1 MPMPDTDQD
10 KKPLHGPNLI
20 LDVENFGPI
29 AEAKNIE
36 FRPMTVFVGPSNTGK
51 SYLAMLLHAMLQ
63 GMNGFRSAHT
73 RFMHPYFSNKL
84 SIDERHELA
93 TETAKLSSQFSSY
106 THDAQRMPIVID
118 QFSFKVR
125 NTLRELARIM
135 LTDLTRASISS
146 IEEFFE
152 SDIDTLGHSANV
164 VQLPPLICL
173 ADADRRLIIN
183 VKKNQE
189 HFVIPEGVMTI
200 DARFARLYTPESYNE
215 DFRETIAVAITQSLL
230 RMVMATWSTVGGS
243 IYFPAARTVIL
254 TSHKLMTDSLITNA
268 HRVGVDAQAGIA
280 YHKVAREFLRLINLS
295 PRDFAYPRNRSA
307 DPTSALLDSAAD
319 RFEESVIVGRIE
331 VRDSNWGPPDF
342 YYRPGGNGTIRL
354 PMFKSSSMVT
364 EVAPIV
370 HFLRTHVKMGDL
382 LIVEEPESHLH
393 PAAQQRMAAAL
404 AYMVR
409 IGLRVLVTTHSH
421 YIVEQLGALV
431 NAGADSVDPD
441 ERARHLGL
449 LGPERDRDL
458 YLKQREVAVYE
469 FEPRDEIDAPSDVN
483 ELEFDAEAYA
493 YYPGRYSTA
502 LADQR
507 NRNMHMVGARL
518 GF

>member
-1 MPMPDTDQD
+1 MPDTAQD
-10 KKPLHGPNLI
+10 NQPLHGPNLI

-63 GMNGFRSAHT
+63 GMNGFRNAHT
-73 RFMHPYFSNKL
+73 RFMNPHFANVL

-93 TETAKLSSQFSSY
+93 AETAKLSSQFSAY
-106 THDAQRMPIVID
+106 THDAQRMPIEID

-152 SDIDTLGHSANV
+152 SDVDTLGHSANV
-164 VQLPPLICL
+164 VQLPPSISLSDVGRHLIV
-173 ADADRRLIIN
+173 DVR
-183 VKKNQE
+183 KNQE
-189 HFVIPEGVMTI
+189 HFLIPEGLMSI
-200 DARFARLYTPESYNE
+200 DPRFARLYSPEDDNE
-215 DFRETIAVAITQSLL
+215 DFREAIAVSMAQALL

-243 IYFPAARTVIL
+243 IYFPAARTGIL
-254 TSHKLMTDSLITNA
+254 TSHKLMTDSLISNA
-268 HRVGVDAQAGIA
+268 HRVGVDAHAGIA
-280 YHKVAREFLRLINLS
+280 YHKVAREFLRLINLT
-295 PRDFAYPRNRSA
+295 PRDFAYPRNRNA
-307 DPTSALLDSAAD
+307 DPASALLDSAAD
-319 RFEESVIVGRIE
+319 RLEESVIVGKIE
-331 VRDSNWGPPDF
+331 VSDSNWGPPDF
-342 YYRPGGNGTIRL
+342 HYHPGGSGTIRL

-370 HFLRTHVKMGDL
+370 HFLRTHVRMGDL
-382 LIVEEPESHLH
+382 LIVEEPEAHLH
-393 PAAQQRMAAAL
+393 PAAQQKMAAAL

-431 NAGADSVDPD
+431 NAGAESVDPD
-441 ERARHLGL
+441 ERGRYLGL
-449 LGPERDRDL
+449 LGREIDRNL
-458 YLKQREVAVYE
+458 FLKQDEVAVYE
-469 FEPRDEIDAPSDVN
+469 FEPRNGIGSPSDVS
-483 ELEFDAEAYA
+483 ELEFDTEAYA

>member
-1 MPMPDTDQD
+1 MPNTDQD
-10 KKPLHGPNLI
+10 QDNKPLHGPNLI

-63 GMNGFRSAHT
+63 GMNGFRSLHT
-73 RFMHPYFSNKL
+73 RIMNPYFANML
-84 SIDERHELA
+84 SIDARRELA
-93 TETAKLSSQFSSY
+93 AETAKLSSHYSAY

-118 QFSFKVR
+118 QFSFKIR
-125 NTLRELARIM
+125 DILRDLVRIM
-135 LTDLTRASISS
+135 LTDLTRACISS

-152 SDIDTLGHSANV
+152 SDLDSLGYSANV
-164 VQLPPLICL
+164 VQLPPSISLSDI
-173 ADADRRLIIN
+173 DRRLIVN
-183 VKKNQE
+183 APRDRQ
-189 HFVIPEGVMTI
+189 HFVIPEGVMNI
-200 DARFARLYTPESYNE
+200 DANFARLYTPENISE
-215 DFRETIAVAITQSLL
+215 DFRETIAVAVTQSLL
-230 RMVMATWSTVGGS
+230 RMVMDNWSMVGGS
-243 IYFPAARTVIL
+243 IYFPAARTGIL

-280 YHKVAREFLRLINLS
+280 YHKVAREFLRLINLT
-295 PRDFAYPRNRSA
+295 PRDFAYPHNRNA
-307 DPTSALLDSAAD
+307 DPASVLLDSAAD
-319 RFEESVIVGRIE
+319 RLEESVIVGRIE
-331 VRDSNWGPPDF
+331 VHDSNWGPPDF
-342 YYRPGGNGTIRL
+342 HYQPRRNATIRL

-370 HFLRTHVKMGDL
+370 HFLRTHVRMGDL
-382 LIVEEPESHLH
+382 LIVEEPEAHLH

-431 NAGADSVDPD
+431 NAGADGVDPRD
-441 ERARHLGL
+441 RARHLGL
-449 LGPERDRDL
+449 LGSKIDHDL
-458 YLKQREVAVYE
+458 YLRQGEVAVYE
-469 FEPRDEIDAPSDVN
+469 FEPRDEIGSPSDVC
-483 ELEFDAEAYA
+483 ELAFDPESYA
-493 YYPGRYSTA
+493 YYPGRYTSA
-502 LADQR
+502 LADQH
-507 NRNMHMVGARL
+507 NRNMNMLGARL